1 MIDDIERITIPL
13 EEYKELLTIK
23 GKYEELKS
31 MYYGPYTNT
40 KITYRGESEKEITPP
55 YKFTCDNS
63 SVTFNK
69 EVPHTYTNSEDLEV
83 QCG

>member
-1 MIDDIERITIPL
+1 MIDDIERISIPL

-40 KITYRGESEKEITPP
+40 KITYRGEEGVPMAPP
-55 YKFTCDNS
+55 YKFTCNDK
-63 SVTFNK
+63 SVTFNNDTLA
-69 EVPHTYTNSEDLEV
+69 TYTKDSEV
-83 QCG
+83 

>member
-1 MIDDIERITIPL
+1 MIDDIERISIPL

-40 KITYRGESEKEITPP
+40 KITYRGESEKEMAPP
-55 YKFTCDNS
+55 YKFTCVDKNI
-63 SVTFNK
+63 TFGK
-69 EVPHTYTNSEDLEV
+69 DALATYTNTKDSED
-83 QCG
+83 

>member
-1 MIDDIERITIPL
+1 MIDDIERIYIPL

-40 KITYRGESEKEITPP
+40 KITYRGEDRIIDPP
-55 YKFTCDNS
+55 YKFTCENAAFGKIGEEN
-63 SVTFNK
+63 VKN
-69 EVPHTYTNSEDLEV
+69 
-83 QCG
+83 